1 MILSNIGSEWKRW
14 DLHFHTPSSYDYG
27 DKSVTNQDIV
37 DILVKNKINAI
48 AVTDHHIIDIERIK
62 ELQRLAEP
70 HSITILPGIE
80 FLSDARGKEPIHF
93 IAIFSELSNLEYIWA
108 QIENVTALKEIK
120 GSGKNFNEV
129 YCDLPETIALVKKL
143 GGIVSI
149 HAGEKSGSLENIT
162 HSLPHGAAQKTDIA
176 SIIDIYELGKVADAD
191 GYRKFVFPA
200 IGKTIPMVICSDN
213 HNIRKYVIK
222 EKLWIKGKPN
232 FSGLS
237 YALNEPDERFFI
249 GGEPIALKRLRENP
263 TKFINSISIFT
274 SGNEDAKNIWFKNIE
289 IPLNSELITIIGNKG
304 SGKSAISDVIALCA
318 DAEHSD
324 DYLFLHK
331 TKFKKKGLADRF
343 SAVLGFGSGKTAA
356 RTLDFNLDPTEQ
368 SKVRYLPQTYFEKVC
383 NEIGKISA
391 FREEIEKV
399 VFQYI
404 KLEQRLDKKTFDELI
419 TYKKSSVV
427 EQISYIVKQI
437 SEKNTTI
444 IRLEDKISPEYRNNL
459 VSKQR
464 IKQTELD
471 AHILA
476 MPAKRENPQLQVA
489 DPAILETQA
498 QLSMWQDRR
507 LSLEIAINSVEK
519 NIVSNSIKIA
529 DLERLAQEI
538 LNKYNEINRFKESK
552 RSAAL
557 LLGIDIDELFPMSIN
572 FKSLENEK
580 KTLEDNN
587 TNLREDLADGQHP
600 NSVPY
605 DDLTSSKLK
614 LQRAIG
620 EINVINEKF
629 SEGEKEYQAYLE
641 SLRLWEA
648 RQREIIGDENS
659 PDSLIFVTQ
668 ELNYIG
674 AKLSE
679 ELENERNLRIDLSLQ
694 IHSKRKEIKDFYDDI
709 KREID
714 NKLISSKVSGLS
726 IASTLAKTDDF
737 EDNFLK
743 FILQNKSGS
752 FYGADGK
759 NLLQN
764 ELIALTNWNESADV
778 KIFLTNIVHYLEEDK
793 RAGTRTKTMT
803 TIGNI
808 VKNRSEFYDYL
819 FSLGYLQSHY
829 DLQQNGKS
837 LDQLSPGEKGALL
850 LIFYLVLDKEDI
862 PLIIDQ
868 PEDNLD
874 NYSVAKIL
882 VPYIKEAKKKR
893 QIILVTH
900 NPNLAVVSDSEQVI
914 KVDIDKEDGNSFSFK
929 AGGIED
935 DYINDLVVEVLE
947 GTVPAF
953 LSRKEKYRTMK

>member
-1 MILSNIGSEWKRW
+1 MNFSNIGSEWKRW

-37 DILVKNKINAI
+37 DILVKNKISAVAI
-48 AVTDHHIIDIERIK
+48 TDHHIIDIDRIK
-62 ELQRLAEP
+62 DLQKLSEP

-80 FLSDARGKEPIHF
+80 FLSDARGKDPIHF
-93 IAIFSELSNLEYIWA
+93 IAIFPELSNINYIWA
-108 QIENVTALKEIK
+108 QIENVTAIKEIK
-120 GSGKNFNEV
+120 GKGKNFNEV

-176 SIIDIYELGKVADAD
+176 SIIDIYELGKVSDAD

-200 IGKTIPMVICSDN
+200 IGKTIPMIICSDN
-213 HNIRKYVIK
+213 HNIKKYVIK

-232 FSGLS
+232 FSGLK
-237 YALNEPDERFFI
+237 YALNEPDDRFFI
-249 GGEPIALKRLRENP
+249 GDEPIALKRLRENP
-263 TKFINSISIFT
+263 TKFINSLSIFT
-274 SGNEDAKNIWFKNIE
+274 SGNEDPKNIWFKE
-289 IPLNSELITIIGNKG
+289 IDLPLNSELITIIGNKG

-343 SAVLGFGSGKTAA
+343 SAVLSFGSGKTAA

-404 KLEQRLDKKTFDELI
+404 KIEQRLDKKTFDELI

-427 EQISYIVKQI
+427 EQISHIVKQI
-437 SEKNTTI
+437 EEKNTRI
-444 IRLEDKISPEYRNNL
+444 ILLEDKISPEYRNNL
-459 VSKQR
+459 ISKQR
-464 IKQTELD
+464 IKQAELD
-471 AHILA
+471 AHVLST
-476 MPAKRENPQLQVA
+476 PAPME
-489 DPAILETQA
+489 DPRLHLTDPTTLDTQA
-498 QLSMWQDRR
+498 KLSMWQERR
-507 LSLEIAINSVEK
+507 STLEESIGAIEK
-519 NIVSNSIKIA
+519 NIISQSIRIA
-529 DLERLAQEI
+529 DLERLSQDVANKFSEI
-538 LNKYNEINRFKESK
+538 TIFKESRK
-552 RSAAL
+552 SLSL
-557 LLGIDIDELFPMSIN
+557 LLGIDIDEIFPAAIN
-572 FKSLENEK
+572 LTYLEKEK
-580 KTLEDNN
+580 TKLEENN
-587 TNLREDLADGQHP
+587 AILRADLLDLP
-600 NSVPY
+600 LPENVPY
-605 DDLTSSKLK
+605 DELSSSRLK
-614 LQRAIG
+614 LQRTILEIG
-620 EINVINEKF
+620 AINEKLN
-629 SEGEKEYQAYLE
+629 GKEKEFQNYLE
-641 SLRLWEA
+641 SQRLWEA
-648 RQREIIGDENS
+648 KHREIIGDENTPES
-659 PDSLIFVTQ
+659 IAFFIHEID
-668 ELNYIG
+668 YIDTKI
-674 AKLSE
+674 AK
-679 ELENERNLRIDLSLQ
+679 ELEQERNSRIELSLQ
-694 IHSKRKEIKDFYDDI
+694 IYLKKKEIKNFYDEI
-709 KREID
+709 KIEIEK
-714 NKLISSKVSGLS
+714 KLVSSKVSGLT
-726 IASTLAKTDDF
+726 IASTLAKSDGF
-737 EDNFLK
+737 EDEFLK

-752 FYGADGK
+752 FYSSEGK

-764 ELIALTNWNESADV
+764 DLIAPINWNEAADI
-778 KIFLTNIVHYLEEDK
+778 KTFLTNVMYYLEEDK
-793 RAGTRTKTMT
+793 RPGSRPNTIT

-808 VKNRSEFYDYL
+808 VKNRSEFYKHL
-819 FSLGYLQSHY
+819 FSLGYIQSHY
-829 DLQQNGKS
+829 DLQQNGKN

-914 KVDIDKEDGNSFSFK
+914 KVEIDKENGNIFSFK

-953 LSRKEKYRTMK
+953 LSRKGKYRTME